1 MLNRAHIDRRVLIGF
16 MILMLGMNAA
26 VSLIHWKEIMAGK
39 NDFPAFY
46 SNAQMVHEGQAS
58 RLYDFDAVSSFIHRI
73 SDVTRPPLNHL
84 PYEVLIFVPFTYL
97 RFSAAYVLWTLLN
110 VGMLG
115 GIAVLMRNSQP
126 GESSFSLAFLT
137 ILAFYPAWQC
147 LLQGQDSIMLALLF
161 ALSFW
166 LWRRGQ
172 DDIAGFVLGLGLFRP
187 QLVLPFVLV
196 AFLAGKWKF
205 VRGFVPGAALAVA
218 LSAWVVGFHGMV
230 EFARFLVSQ
239 GTESSAGILGKQWTI
254 WPSVMPTL
262 RGFLWVCLPSG
273 TPGMIRN
280 VLLLCGTFGGLL
292 WAAKRMRSARNG
304 AAFDL
309 AFAIALA
316 TVLLV
321 SFHSYLHDF
330 SLMIIP
336 LFIARG
342 AVASSVHVPEK
353 NAYLIMTLG
362 FLFFLTPL
370 YIVLLSTEKVGLFV
384 LPTVALLW
392 LMSRWA
398 TGSLPAVTA
407 EQCTDLERLQE
418 PNC

>member
-1 MLNRAHIDRRVLIGF
+1 
-16 MILMLGMNAA
+16 MILMFGMNCAA
-26 VSLIHWKEIMAGK
+26 FLIHWKEIMAGK

-58 RLYDFDAVSSFIHRI
+58 RLNELEAENSFIHRV
-73 SDVTRPPLNHL
+73 SDLDRPPIQHL
-84 PYEVLIFVPFTYL
+84 PYELLIFVPFTYL
-97 RFSAAYVLWTLLN
+97 QFGAAYILWTLLS
-110 VGMLG
+110 VGMLA

-126 GESSFSLAFLT
+126 GESSFSLVFLT
-137 ILAFYPAWQC
+137 ILAFFPVSQC

-172 DDIAGFVLGLGLFRP
+172 DDIGGFLLGLGLFRP

-205 VRGFVPGAALAVA
+205 VRGFIPGAALVVI
-218 LSAWVVGFHGMV
+218 LSTWVVGFHGMV
-230 EFARFLVSQ
+230 EFARLRVVQ
-239 GTESSAGILGKQWTI
+239 GTESSASVLAKQWTV

-262 RGFLWVCLPSG
+262 RGFLWACLPSG
-273 TPGMIRN
+273 TPAMIRN
-280 VLLLCGTFGGLL
+280 VLLLCGTFGALL
-292 WAAKRMRSARNG
+292 WAAKRMRSARDG

-336 LFIARG
+336 LLIAG
-342 AVASSVHVPEK
+342 GVVASSVHVPK
-353 NAYLIMTLG
+353 RNAYAIVTLG

-370 YIVLLSTEKVGLFV
+370 YLALLWAERVGLFL
-384 LPTVALLW
+384 LPAGAAIW
-392 LMSRWA
+392 LMSRWR
-398 TGSLPAVTA
+398 TGGLPPVAA
-407 EQCTDLERLQE
+407 EQCADPKTPSGTGLLVR
-418 PNC
+418 